1 METGSKKI
9 GRFEFSPYV
18 VVVVVVGLPK
28 EQKVTSNN
36 RKVRNNKSSNSR
48 DSIIQLY
55 LGTSG

>member
-55 LGTSG
+55 LGTIG